1 MWWTGGERGRSER
14 RGRWGILARSL
25 PWTWWSMPPWRASNG
40 LVGAAS
46 IPRAL
51 VPTCTTAKLPTVPVG
66 TAANRSASPGRP
78 WRPESSLREL
88 RETRETRETREIR
101 EIGQLGELGELG
113 QREREG
119 ATPAF
124 TLTLT
129 LSMISCPGRIVRSFQ
144 TSRSSF
150 STNRRILRT
159 NNNHGHHATRRPG
172 R

>member
-1 MWWTGGERGRSER
+1 
-14 RGRWGILARSL
+14 
-25 PWTWWSMPPWRASNG
+25 MPPWRASNVIRGIADG

-88 RETRETRETREIR
+88 RETREIREIGQLGELG

-129 LSMISCPGRIVRSFQ
+129 L
-144 TSRSSF
+144 
-150 STNRRILRT
+150 
-159 NNNHGHHATRRPG
+159 TR
-172 R
+172 

>member
-1 MWWTGGERGRSER
+1 MSSG
-14 RGRWGILARSL
+14 AY
-25 PWTWWSMPPWRASNG
+25 ADG

-78 WRPESSLREL
+78 GRPESSLREL
-88 RETRETRETREIR
+88 RETRETREIR
-101 EIGQLGELGELG
+101 EVGEVGELGELGELG

-124 TLTLT
+124 TLTL
-129 LSMISCPGRIVRSFQ
+129 
-144 TSRSSF
+144 
-150 STNRRILRT
+150 
-159 NNNHGHHATRRPG
+159 
-172 R
+172 